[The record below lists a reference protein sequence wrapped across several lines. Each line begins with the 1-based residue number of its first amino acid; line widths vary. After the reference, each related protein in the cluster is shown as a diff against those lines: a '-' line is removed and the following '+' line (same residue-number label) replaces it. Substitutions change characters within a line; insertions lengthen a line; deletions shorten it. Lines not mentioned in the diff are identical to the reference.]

1 MSQSVSSQVHAAEV
15 ADGELGEF
23 GYTQE
28 LRRTLGGFS
37 AFAAGFSFVSILTT
51 VFQLFGFGYSFGG
64 TLFFWT
70 WPIVIAGQLMVAL
83 NFAELAARFPLA
95 GSVYQWAKKLTPG
108 FGGWVAGWMM
118 LIGCVVAL
126 AAAAIALQI
135 VLPSVWSGFQL
146 VSGDSSVTSPT
157 GATNAVLLGALLI
170 VFTTIVN
177 VAGVRVMA
185 RINDIGV
192 AAELV
197 GVVVLLVGLGMFAV
211 RGPQVVLHATAPSD
225 GAGAGIG
232 GILASALMAAYVL
245 YGFDT
250 AASVAEETKNAR
262 RMAPRAVLRALLVS
276 GIGGLAVVLFAL
288 MAAPSLTDG
297 RLGGQGLPY
306 VITAVFGGTL
316 GPVFLA
322 DVAVAV
328 VVCTLTIQTGT
339 IRLIYAMARDG
350 GLPGSRRLAKVSPRT
365 STPVGAALL
374 SGVLAILLLLLNL
387 GNPTVFS
394 TITATSVV
402 IVYLAYLLVT
412 GPLLV
417 KRLRKRLPVARSGWF
432 SLGRWGTLINTAA
445 VGYGLAMIVNI
456 AWPRAEIYDLGGTG
470 SPWMLLFPIE
480 FVAVALLI
488 GWLCW
493 RRLRPSAMHSAA
505 SLDAAVPA
513 TGAMEKLS

>member
-1 MSQSVSSQVHAAEV
+1 MS
-15 ADGELGEF
+15 ELAEF
-23 GYTQE
+23 GYKQE
-28 LRRTLGGFS
+28 LRRSLGGFS

-51 VFQLFGFGYSFGG
+51 VFQLFGFGFSFGG

-95 GSVYQWAKKLTPG
+95 GSVYQWAKQLSRG

-126 AAAAIALQI
+126 AAAAIALQV

-146 VSGDSSVTSPT
+146 VGGDPSVTSPK

-170 VFTTIVN
+170 VFTTAVN
-177 VAGVRVMA
+177 AAGVRVMA
-185 RINDIGV
+185 RINDFGV
-192 AAELV
+192 AAELL
-197 GVVVLLVGLGMFAV
+197 GVVVLLTGLGLFAV
-211 RGPQVVLHATAPSD
+211 RGPQVVTHQTG
-225 GAGAGIG
+225 GAGVG
-232 GILASALMAAYVL
+232 GVLASALMAAYVL

-262 RMAPRAVLRALLVS
+262 KSAPRAVLRALLVS
-276 GIGGLAVVLFAL
+276 GLGGLALVLFAL

-297 RLGGQGLPY
+297 QLAGQGLPY
-306 VITAVFGGTL
+306 VIKAVFGDTL
-316 GPVFLA
+316 GPIFLA

-350 GLPGSRRLAKVSPRT
+350 ALPCSRRLAKVNART
-365 STPVGAALL
+365 GTPLAPALL
-374 SGVLAILLLLLNL
+374 SGGLAIGLLLLNV

-402 IVYLAYLLVT
+402 VVYLAYLLVT
-412 GPLLV
+412 GPLLA
-417 KRLRKRLPVARSGWF
+417 KRLRQTMPAAQPGWF
-432 SLGRWGTLINTAA
+432 SLGRWGVVVNALA
-445 VGYGLAMIVNI
+445 VVYGLAMIVNI
-456 AWPRAEIYDLGGTG
+456 AWPRAEIYDLEGTG
-470 SPWMLLFPIE
+470 SPWMLLFPLE
-480 FVAVALLI
+480 FVGATVLI

-493 RRLRPSAMHSAA
+493 LRLKPAIPAA
-505 SLDAAVPA
+505 LEPVPA
-513 TGAMEKLS
+513 VS

>member
-1 MSQSVSSQVHAAEV
+1 MPQAVSTQAPV
-15 ADGELGEF
+15 GELAEF
-23 GYTQE
+23 GYSQE

-70 WPIVIAGQLMVAL
+70 WPIVIVGQLMVAL

-95 GSVYQWAKKLTPG
+95 GSVYQWAKQLTPG

-118 LIGCVVAL
+118 LLGCVVAL

-135 VLPSVWSGFQL
+135 VLPSVWSGFQI
-146 VSGDSSVTSPT
+146 VGGDTSVTSPT
-157 GATNAVLLGALLI
+157 GATNAVLLGAILI
-170 VFTTIVN
+170 VFTTLVN
-177 VAGVRVMA
+177 AAGVRVMA

-192 AAELV
+192 GAELV
-197 GVVVLLVGLGMFAV
+197 GVVVLISGLALFAV
-211 RGPQVVLHATAPSD
+211 RGPQVVLHDSARS
-225 GAGAGIG
+225 GGGSAGIG
-232 GILASALMAAYVL
+232 GVLASALMAAYVL

-262 RMAPRAVLRALLVS
+262 RSAPRAVLRALLVS
-276 GIGGLAVVLFAL
+276 GIGGLTVVLFSL

-297 RLGGQGLPY
+297 QLAGQGLPY

-316 GPVFLA
+316 GPIFLA
-322 DVAVAV
+322 DVAIAV
-328 VVCTLTIQTGT
+328 IVCTLTIQTGT
-339 IRLIYAMARDG
+339 IRLIYSMARDG
-350 GLPGSRRLAKVSPRT
+350 ALPGSRRLAKVNPRT
-365 STPVGAALL
+365 GTPLAPAVL
-374 SGVLAILLLLLNL
+374 SGVLAIGLLLLNL

-417 KRLRKRLPVARSGWF
+417 KRLRKRVPAAQPGWF
-432 SLGRWGTLINTAA
+432 SLGRWAIPVNA
-445 VGYGLAMIVNI
+445 VAVLYGLAMVVNI

-470 SPWMLLFPIE
+470 SPWMLFFPIE
-480 FVAVALLI
+480 FVAAALLI
-488 GWLCW
+488 GWLSW
-493 RRLRPSAMHSAA
+493 LRLRSASAPAPA
-505 SLDAAVPA
+505 SAPA
-513 TGAMEKLS
+513 TS